1 MNNKKLF
8 NYINQHGGNSN
19 NIIKINN
26 LDSMIDFE
34 SSDVI
39 DNTEDY
45 TSSLLSK
52 ILSNGINDN
61 DVLSDSSGGVAFM
74 LAKIAN
80 MAINNKDNIIKYG
93 KKIVDN
99 TDVLNNNVNVR
110 TVKKSKEKQLKN
122 TEVKAQQK
130 KQKKQLKK
138 VEDERK
144 AQKPRAINEKKQKEV
159 KTKKNNLNFDEL
171 LGQLNALKKTISE
184 NMNDDL
190 QNLNVDDKELDLN
203 DMLSKLEIMKKE
215 LSA

>member
-61 DVLSDSSGGVAFM
+61 DVLSDSSGGTPIW
-74 LAKIAN
+74 LARTILTSKISDN
-80 MAINNKDNIIKYG
+80 IRSGVIDKVRSAIKNNKG
-93 KKIVDN
+93 VD
-99 TDVLNNNVNVR
+99 TELG
-110 TVKKSKEKQLKN
+110 KSKNKK
-122 TEVKAQQK
+122 KAKTKTKRIIVQK
-130 KQKKQLKK
+130 ADSETKTRETKTR
-138 VEDERK
+138 E
-144 AQKPRAINEKKQKEV
+144 
-159 KTKKNNLNFDEL
+159 TKKNNLNFDDLLFDDLLEEL
-171 LGQLNALKKTISE
+171 SDLKKTILE
-184 NMNDDL
+184 NMNDNDL
-190 QNLNVDDKELDLN
+190 RNINVNDTKLNLIE
-203 DMLSKLEIMKKE
+203 MLTNLKKMKKQ
-215 LSA
+215 LGA

>member
-26 LDSMIDFE
+26 IDSMIDFE

-61 DVLSDSSGGVAFM
+61 DVLSDSSGGFGPF
-74 LAKIAN
+74 LAKL
-80 MAINNKDNIIKYG
+80 AINNKDKFINFGKNIVNNI
-93 KKIVDN
+93 
-99 TDVLNNNVNVR
+99 DVLKKNVNVQ
-110 TVKKSKEKQLKN
+110 TVKNSKEKQLRN
-122 TEVKAQQK
+122 TEVKSQQK
-130 KQKKQLKK
+130 KQQKKQLKK
-138 VEDERK
+138 AENERK
-144 AQKPRAINEKKQKEV
+144 AQKTRALNKKTQKN
-159 KTKKNNLNFDEL
+159 TKNNNLNFDEL
-171 LGQLNALKKTISE
+171 LGQLNALKNTISE
-184 NMNDDL
+184 NMNDNL

-203 DMLSKLEIMKKE
+203 DMLSKLKIMKKE

>member
-61 DVLSDSSGGVAFM
+61 DVLSDSSGGASPMM
-74 LAKIAN
+74 LVGQMIKSKIGDN
-80 MAINNKDNIIKYG
+80 IRSGVIDKVRSAIKNNKG
-93 KKIVDN
+93 VD
-99 TDVLNNNVNVR
+99 TELG
-110 TVKKSKEKQLKN
+110 KSKNKK
-122 TEVKAQQK
+122 KAKTKTKRIKVQK
-130 KQKKQLKK
+130 ADS
-138 VEDERK
+138 E
-144 AQKPRAINEKKQKEV
+144 
-159 KTKKNNLNFDEL
+159 TKKNNLNFDDLLEEL
-171 LGQLNALKKTISE
+171 SDLKKTILE
-184 NMNDDL
+184 NMDDNDLRNINVNDTKL
-190 QNLNVDDKELDLN
+190 NLKEMLINLNKMREEL
-203 DMLSKLEIMKKE
+203 K
-215 LSA
+215 A